1 MPYTCFD
8 LTHDGAI
15 AHIRLNNP
23 EKRNAMTIAFWNELP
38 EAIAE
43 IDQSGKTRVIVISAE
58 GPHFTAGIDL
68 NAFAAL
74 AANLGAGDNDTH
86 KKANAGLGFIEN
98 VKLMQ
103 NAFTAFETCR
113 IPVLCAIQGGCI
125 GGGVDMVSAADMR
138 YCTSDAY
145 FTIYEIN
152 IGMTADV
159 GTFPRLLN
167 LLPEGVVRELAFTG
181 RKMPAEEAA
190 QFGLVNKIFAD
201 EKALLDGVL
210 EIAREI
216 ASKAPLAIHG
226 IKQAI
231 TYSRDHNT
239 ADSLDRI
246 ALWNASLLQ
255 QSEIMAAM
263 VAKQTKAQG
272 DFAPLTPIKKVGD

>member
-1 MPYTCFD
+1 MTYSCFD
-8 LTHDGAI
+8 LIYDGAI
-15 AHIRLNNP
+15 AHLRLNNP
-23 EKRNAMTIAFWNELP
+23 DKRNAMTIAFWNELP

-43 IDQSGKTRVIVISAE
+43 IDQSGKTRAIVISAE

-68 NAFAAL
+68 NAFATL

-103 NAFTAFETCR
+103 GAFTALEACR

-181 RKMPAEEAA
+181 RKMSAEEAA
-190 QFGLVNKIFAD
+190 GFGLVNKVFAD

-216 ASKAPLAIHG
+216 AGKAPLAIHG

-263 VAKQTKAQG
+263 VAKQTKQQG